1 MSSNVKGT
9 KTAGGARVLHSFAA
23 GGPPYHFCFRVP
35 HSTER
40 EAEVGWG
47 FSVESSEIG
56 VEVNYPTLARPTI
69 TPCSSARAR
78 MGHPIMF
85 SLFKL
90 FGRATRRGT
99 LSVFAAPHL
108 PTEGKCGPPGPS

>member
-1 MSSNVKGT
+1 MVPFL
-9 KTAGGARVLHSFAA
+9 RA
-23 GGPPYHFCFRVP
+23 GGPPYHFCSRVP
-35 HSTER
+35 HSTGR

-78 MGHPIMF
+78 MGHPQIN
-85 SLFKL
+85 
-90 FGRATRRGT
+90 
-99 LSVFAAPHL
+99 V
-108 PTEGKCGPPGPS
+108 PGSHSFQPME